1 MFANLLLRFVGK
13 VFGSKLIIGVAVA
26 AVAAVGVL
34 GWLNIH
40 NLKAAAQA
48 NQQVEQIK
56 EALAETEA
64 ELETAIAERDKLNA
78 ALKRKHDREKIA
90 RARARK
96 AEVALKELE
105 ASDEK
110 DADWA
115 NARVPDDIVGWLRGD
130 ERPSD

>member
-64 ELETAIAERDKLNA
+64 ELETAIAERDISIRQVLSEDPEFTDDPKLYVITDE
-78 ALKRKHDREKIA
+78 ALPGDLINELREMAFVRTI
-90 RARARK
+90 
-96 AEVALKELE
+96 EL
-105 ASDEK
+105 A
-110 DADWA
+110 
-115 NARVPDDIVGWLRGD
+115 
-130 ERPSD
+130 